1 MFVCTGDD
9 DLQTSVRYFM
19 FLSFSFQ
26 AIRQEFAVASNS
38 ERPGNKK
45 DEDLKP
51 ITPIISEEAN
61 SDTSKQR

>member
-1 MFVCTGDD
+1 
-9 DLQTSVRYFM
+9 M
-19 FLSFSFQ
+19 FLYFSFQ
-26 AIRQEFAVASNS
+26 AIRQEFVVASNS